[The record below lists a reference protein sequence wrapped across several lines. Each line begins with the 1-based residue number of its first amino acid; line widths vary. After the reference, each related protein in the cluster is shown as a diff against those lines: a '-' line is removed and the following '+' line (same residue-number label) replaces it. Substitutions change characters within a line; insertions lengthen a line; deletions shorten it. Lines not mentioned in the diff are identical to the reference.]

1 MDVFPFAGDD
11 SLRRIE
17 LSLSY
22 FNISNGHGIVNGS
35 LMYAHQVITELKWT
49 QRGDK
54 HQVDEIWSD
63 PWLSHDRMT

>member
-49 QRGDK
+49 
-54 HQVDEIWSD
+54 
-63 PWLSHDRMT
+63 